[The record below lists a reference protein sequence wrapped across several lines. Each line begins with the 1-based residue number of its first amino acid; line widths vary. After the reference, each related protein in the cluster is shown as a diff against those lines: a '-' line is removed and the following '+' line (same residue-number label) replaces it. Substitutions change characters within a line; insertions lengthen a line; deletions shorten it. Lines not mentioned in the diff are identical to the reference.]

1 MEKFRRLNGILG
13 EMGSMIVAFSG
24 GVDSSLLLKAAF
36 DFVKESG
43 GKVLGVTARS
53 STYPESEFNSAVE
66 IARLIGAPHRVIESE
81 ELLIP
86 GFSQNPADRCYF
98 CKEELFGILSAIAR
112 KEGYSAVC
120 DGSNA
125 EDAGDY
131 RPGRRAA
138 KELSVRSPLQE
149 AGMTKENIRFHAER
163 LGLPNWNKPAA
174 ACLASRF
181 PYGTEITVKKLEMV
195 ERAEEILKAAGF
207 SGVRVR
213 HHSGIARIELPKQN
227 IAELASH
234 PDFDG
239 ISRAIKSLGFDYV
252 TLDMEGY
259 RTGSL
264 NEVLKKRGSDETF

>member
-1 MEKFRRLNGILG
+1 MEKFRRLAGVLG
-13 EMGSMIVAFSG
+13 EIGSMVVAFSG
-24 GVDSSLLLKAAF
+24 GVDSSFLLKAAC
-36 DFVKESG
+36 DSVKASG
-43 GKVLGVTARS
+43 GKVLGVTAVS
-53 STYPESEFNSAVE
+53 STYPESELRSAVE

-86 GFSQNPADRCYF
+86 GFSRNPVDRCYF

-112 KEGYSAVC
+112 EEGYSAVC
-120 DGSNA
+120 DGSNVD
-125 EDAGDY
+125 DAGDY

-138 KELSVRSPLQE
+138 QELLVRSPLQE
-149 AGMTKENIRFHAER
+149 AGMSKEDIRFHARR

-181 PYGTEITVKKLEMV
+181 PYGTQITAEKLKMV
-195 ERAEEILKAAGF
+195 ERAEEILKDAGF
-207 SGVRVR
+207 SVVRVR
-213 HHSGIARIELPKQN
+213 HHSGIARIELPRQR
-227 IAELASH
+227 IADLASH

-239 ISRAIKSLGFDYV
+239 ISQAIKSLGFDYV

-264 NEVLKKRGSDETF
+264 NEVLRKTGSDENL